1 MLKALTVL
9 LITGYICGYGI
20 YEYVN
25 GHELNYWFG
34 CIFLVSVCIF
44 MLNYLG
50 LYSYLTSK
58 DEEIVATPVDLKD
71 VFVSKEEVREHNFNY
86 GRSSGKTDF
95 VKFKMLT
102 TELIK
107 ELSNEELQEEFSK
120 INKIILT
127 VSNSLILQDEYQ
139 VHDLK
144 VKQDALIKEMMKRKI
159 PIFLTS
165 QDTDNKE

>member
-1 MLKALTVL
+1 MLKAILVL
-9 LITGYICGYGI
+9 LITGSISVYGI

-25 GHELNYWFG
+25 GRELNYWFG
-34 CIFLVSVCIF
+34 CIFLVSVVFF

-50 LYSYLTSK
+50 LYNYLTSK
-58 DEEIVATPVDLKD
+58 DEEAETIPVILKD
-71 VFVSKEEVREHNFNY
+71 VFISKEEARDHNFNY

-95 VKFKMLT
+95 VKFKMLSS
-102 TELIK
+102 ELIK

-144 VKQDALIKEMMKRKI
+144 IKQDELIKEMMKRKI